1 MNRMSFKFA
10 SRPVRIAVA
19 MKFAFLI
26 LGANASLAAAKVLW
40 TKGQETSAHTP
51 VVARIVPIEAVA
63 VATVEPAKD
72 VCRQVEVETDD
83 GYGMRGHVT
92 RWVCRKAL

>member
-1 MNRMSFKFA
+1 MTRMSFKFA

-19 MKFAFLI
+19 MKIAFLI
-26 LGANASLAAAKVLW
+26 LGANASLAAAKVLL
-40 TKGQETSAHTP
+40 TKGQEASAQTP
-51 VVARIVPIEAVA
+51 VVARIVPVEPVFVA
-63 VATVEPAKD
+63 AVEPAKD

-83 GYGMRGHVT
+83 GYGVRGHVT